1 LFTFGLLL
9 AACKAPAPAT
19 PTATSL
25 DPNAVFTAAAQ
36 TAEAVMTQ
44 SSITSP
50 RTRIKI
56 EYFLD
61 VFNIAPPL
69 RSSFLS
75 ITDKK
80 CRQK

>member
-1 LFTFGLLL
+1 VNTAFGSSEVAVGVAGAGALH
-9 AACKAPAPAT
+9 AA
-19 PTATSL
+19 
-25 DPNAVFTAAAQ
+25 
-36 TAEAVMTQ
+36 
-44 SSITSP
+44 SSNPKVNNSP